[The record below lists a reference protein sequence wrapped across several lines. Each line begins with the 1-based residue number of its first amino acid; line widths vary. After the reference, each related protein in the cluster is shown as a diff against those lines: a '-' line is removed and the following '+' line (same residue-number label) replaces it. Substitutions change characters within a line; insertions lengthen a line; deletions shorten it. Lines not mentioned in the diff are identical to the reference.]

1 MLKAGCAPCALGRTR
16 RGAQAGHRQAELR
29 KYRDQLTSSA
39 SPEPQVASHE
49 LVRPDQPHCD
59 RHRRLYR
66 IAHVFG
72 E

>member
-1 MLKAGCAPCALGRTR
+1 MLKAGCAPCALRPDPARRT
-16 RGAQAGHRQAELR
+16 AGHRQAELR

-49 LVRPDQPHCD
+49 LVRPDRPHRD